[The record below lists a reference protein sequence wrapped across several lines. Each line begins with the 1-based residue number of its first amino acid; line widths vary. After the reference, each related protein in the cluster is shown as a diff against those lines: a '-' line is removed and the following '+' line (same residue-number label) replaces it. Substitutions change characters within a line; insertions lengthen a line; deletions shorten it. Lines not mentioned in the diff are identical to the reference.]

1 MNAFIPLLAICLLP
15 VKACAQN
22 DNTSATDEFGNR
34 SLATAFAQPGDSLPP
49 FRQEWAEGDSLM
61 PPPPGQGWAE
71 GDSPRPRPEGGQRP
85 PWANNGGNGQR
96 PPRREVFDAKNP
108 SVHDPVLAHEDS
120 LYYLFMTGMG
130 VSVLTSPDLT
140 TWTQAGSVF
149 TTPPQWALDSV
160 SGYRGHTWAPDIQH
174 VGDRWLLYYSCSS
187 FGVNNSAIGLATNKS
202 LNPLSPDYKW
212 EDQGMVIRS
221 HTKQEDWNAIDP
233 NLIFDQQGQP
243 WLTWGSFW
251 DGIQLV
257 QLDSDCQTPLGQPQT
272 IARRQNPKKVKHNTK
287 EANDNAIE
295 APFIIYKDGYYYLF
309 ASIDLCCR
317 GLRSN
322 YKTVVGRS
330 KDIAGPYVDKDG
342 EKMSEGGG
350 TVLIA
355 ETDDYVGVGHC
366 GVYQFDGQWLFIAHG
381 YAKANRGQSQLVLMN
396 IEWQDGWPLL
406 VPRT

>member
-1 MNAFIPLLAICLLP
+1 M
-15 VKACAQN
+15 
-22 DNTSATDEFGNR
+22 
-34 SLATAFAQPGDSLPP
+34 
-49 FRQEWAEGDSLM
+49 
-61 PPPPGQGWAE
+61 
-71 GDSPRPRPEGGQRP
+71 
-85 PWANNGGNGQR
+85 
-96 PPRREVFDAKNP
+96 FDAKNP

-160 SGYRGHTWAPDIQH
+160 SGYRGHTWAPDIQR

-212 EDQGMVIRS
+212 EDQGMVVRS

-406 VPRT
+406 VPRK